1 MRKQGLLI
9 ILTFFALSLL
19 LTACA
24 QEQTPGSSQPEVETS
39 AGPAAAD
46 SVKAATGPEL
56 EPVALAEG
64 TIREDGTFRI
74 VATTTQVNDLA
85 QILTEGV
92 DGIEITPLM
101 GAGVDPHL
109 YQPTEADIAAMNTA
123 DMVIYSGLHLEGQF
137 DAIFEAL
144 NEQGVLIYALS
155 KPVKDSGFVIGG
167 FDLSD
172 ELVNVDD
179 PHFWFDPRN
188 WQLSTQ
194 ALAETLATID
204 PDHADT
210 YQANAVAYVEQLA
223 ALYDWAVAGMS
234 SVPEGQRQLVTSHDA
249 FQYFGAAFGWRLSA
263 IQGIS
268 TEAEAGV
275 GDIQETV
282 DFVIGNDIPVLFVE
296 SSLPPDTIEAV
307 QAAIAADDGQV
318 RVGVRELYSDAMG
331 EPGTFGGTYTGMI
344 AENVYTILQ
353 SYQCAGA
360 EVTIPA
366 WPESLT
372 PAPPAELLT
381 VDCGTLGS

>member
-123 DMVIYSGLHLEGQF
+123 DMVIYSGL
-137 DAIFEAL
+137 
-144 NEQGVLIYALS
+144 
-155 KPVKDSGFVIGG
+155 
-167 FDLSD
+167 
-172 ELVNVDD
+172 
-179 PHFWFDPRN
+179 
-188 WQLSTQ
+188 
-194 ALAETLATID
+194 
-204 PDHADT
+204 
-210 YQANAVAYVEQLA
+210 
-223 ALYDWAVAGMS
+223 
-234 SVPEGQRQLVTSHDA
+234 
-249 FQYFGAAFGWRLSA
+249 
-263 IQGIS
+263 
-268 TEAEAGV
+268 
-275 GDIQETV
+275 
-282 DFVIGNDIPVLFVE
+282 
-296 SSLPPDTIEAV
+296 
-307 QAAIAADDGQV
+307 
-318 RVGVRELYSDAMG
+318 
-331 EPGTFGGTYTGMI
+331 
-344 AENVYTILQ
+344 
-353 SYQCAGA
+353 
-360 EVTIPA
+360 
-366 WPESLT
+366 
-372 PAPPAELLT
+372 
-381 VDCGTLGS
+381 